1 MHIMLSLIGII
12 LSIESLMILDLQ
24 DLKYYLFI
32 TGLRFGHFQH
42 GGGGEVKD
50 EFDVSRVYF

>member
-1 MHIMLSLIGII
+1 MNITLSLTGII
-12 LSIESLMILDLQ
+12 LFIESLMILDLQ

-42 GGGGEVKD
+42 GGGGELKD
-50 EFDVSRVYF
+50 EFDVTSVYY

>member
-1 MHIMLSLIGII
+1 MNITLSLTGII
-12 LSIESLMILDLQ
+12 LFIESLMILDLQ